1 MLNTAYDADRR
12 PAAREPAR
20 RSVHRDTTLY
30 FGCSDVDE
38 AYALL
43 QSQRLEMKPPGIGHG
58 MKNLHFADPD
68 GFGICLHWP
77 AG

>member
-1 MLNTAYDADRR
+1 
-12 PAAREPAR
+12 
-20 RSVHRDTTLY
+20 
-30 FGCSDVDE
+30 
-38 AYALL
+38 
-43 QSQRLEMKPPGIGHG
+43 MKPPSIEHG